1 MPFDATNNYDK
12 NLFASYAQ
20 EAIKIHGIDLIY
32 LTVQF
37 NDNKEPIYGEDT
49 KPLITGRYKIRG
61 YAELIEED
69 IILRRFGFGSDDTMR
84 IQIDVKEFNEV
95 LNNTVPKA
103 GDFIWIEYMKRLFV
117 VTNVD
122 AESAIFLQKKFIYD
136 IDTKAA
142 DISGEELM
150 AGVNFEN
157 YETIQ
162 DVQNDNSALI
172 SAISGVVI
180 NKTNDRSIFGDYD

>member
-122 AESAIFLQKKFIYD
+122 AESAIFLQKKFI
-136 IDTKAA
+136 
-142 DISGEELM
+142 
-150 AGVNFEN
+150 
-157 YETIQ
+157 
-162 DVQNDNSALI
+162 
-172 SAISGVVI
+172 
-180 NKTNDRSIFGDYD
+180 